1 MKKLFYLSLGLF
13 SSLMFSQT
21 INLQSFAT
29 GFTKPLEIAH
39 TNNDD
44 RLFIVEQTGK
54 IKILNANG
62 TTNATPFLDVA
73 SLITTTG
80 GEQGL
85 LGLAFS
91 PDYATNGYFFIN
103 YTKLNGDTVVARYSV
118 SSNPNEAFATGT
130 VILTIPQPYENHN
143 GGCMKFGPDGYLYIA
158 TGDGGNSGDPENR
171 SQNTFENLGKML
183 RIDVTVGINPA
194 PYQNPSTN
202 PYVGIAGNDEIWA
215 IGLRNPWKFSFNRL
229 NGDIWIADVGQ
240 NLFEEVN
247 KIESPLPNNL
257 NFGWKCKEAN
267 SIYSAGCTG
276 LSLTAPLIAVDHN
289 IGSCSITGGY
299 VYTGSLYPNLSGKYI
314 FTDFCNPKIGMV
326 SSSGAV
332 VYSANFS
339 GNFSTFGEDKNGELY
354 IASLYNGII
363 YKITDSSLASD
374 NFAIN
379 NFKVYPNP
387 ANKEVFI
394 ESTDS
399 NFPTEIS
406 IFDLNG
412 KLLLNQKTEKISKN
426 VINTKFL
433 SSGIYLMNIKNNTD
447 ATFTHKLVID

>member
-1 MKKLFYLSLGLF
+1 M
-13 SSLMFSQT
+13 
-21 INLQSFAT
+21 
-29 GFTKPLEIAH
+29 
-39 TNNDD
+39 
-44 RLFIVEQTGK
+44 
-54 IKILNANG
+54 
-62 TTNATPFLDVA
+62 
-73 SLITTTG
+73 
-80 GEQGL
+80 
-85 LGLAFS
+85 
-91 PDYATNGYFFIN
+91 
-103 YTKLNGDTVVARYSV
+103 
-118 SSNPNEAFATGT
+118 
-130 VILTIPQPYENHN
+130 
-143 GGCMKFGPDGYLYIA
+143 
-158 TGDGGNSGDPENR
+158 
-171 SQNTFENLGKML
+171 
-183 RIDVTVGINPA
+183 
-194 PYQNPSTN
+194 
-202 PYVGIAGNDEIWA
+202 
-215 IGLRNPWKFSFNRL
+215 
-229 NGDIWIADVGQ
+229 
-240 NLFEEVN
+240 
-247 KIESPLPNNL
+247 
-257 NFGWKCKEAN
+257 
-267 SIYSAGCTG
+267 
-276 LSLTAPLIAVDHN
+276 IAVDHN

-299 VYTGSLYPNLSGKYI
+299 VYTGSLYPNLSGKYL
-314 FTDFCNPKIGMV
+314 FTDFCNPKIGMI

-332 VYSANFS
+332 VYSASFS

-426 VINTKFL
+426 VIDTKFL